1 MRVWNDPFSVERPL
15 LCGSTL
21 NTGLT
26 LTVRMTFI
34 VGATLIVLSDL
45 LSGGYFPIITRSTQ

>member
-1 MRVWNDPFSVERPL
+1 MRAWNDRFSVERPL

-26 LTVRMTFI
+26 LTVGATIIVDGTFI
-34 VGATLIVLSDL
+34 LWSDL
-45 LSGGYFPIITRSTQ
+45 LSGDFIP

>member
-1 MRVWNDPFSVERPL
+1 MHVWKDPFSVERPL

-26 LTVRMTFI
+26 LTVGVTII
-34 VGATLIVLSDL
+34 VGAPLILLSDL
-45 LSGGYFPIITRSTQ
+45 LSGGYFPVKNRSTQ